1 MRARLQSLLTYWK
14 EQLLKDS
21 TIHKIF
27 VIILLLDQAEM
38 SQGMIVRSKKILE
51 SPPKMIMSQP
61 SDKAS

>member
-38 SQGMIVRSKKILE
+38 EPGDDSQVKEKFRV
-51 SPPKMIMSQP
+51 SPKDDYVPTFR
-61 SDKAS
+61 

>member
-38 SQGMIVRSKKILE
+38 EPGDDSQVKENFRV
-51 SPPKMIMSQP
+51 SPKDDYVPTFR
-61 SDKAS
+61 